1 MPQSIW
7 IALGAVAL
15 MALAFLAV
23 KDAVVWLDQRS
34 RRRAHRIERGLA
46 RTQERLAKLSQVQ
59 ATLLDAHAHEAA
71 VALILA
77 SYRASKQACDGAS
90 TSIIVKDTTTFS
102 GAHRRSPAQGD

>member
-1 MPQSIW
+1 MPQPIW

-23 KDAVVWLDQRS
+23 SDAVVWLDQRS
-34 RRRAHRIERGLA
+34 QQRSQRIERGVA
-46 RTQERLAKLSQVQ
+46 KTHERLAKLSQVQ

-90 TSIIVKDTTTFS
+90 TSIVAKDTTTSS

>member
-7 IALGAVAL
+7 LALGAVAL
-15 MALAFLAV
+15 VALAFLAV
-23 KDAVVWLDQRS
+23 KDAVVWLDERS
-34 RRRAHRIERGLA
+34 RRRSQRIERGVA
-46 RTQERLAKLSQVQ
+46 KTHERLARLSQVQ

-77 SYRASKQACDGAS
+77 SYRVSKEACDDAR
-90 TSIIVKDTTTFS
+90 TSIVAKSTTPSS

>member
-15 MALAFLAV
+15 IALAFLV
-23 KDAVVWLDQRS
+23 VNDAVVWLDHRS
-34 RRRAHRIERGLA
+34 RRRSQRIERGVA

-77 SYRASKQACDGAS
+77 SYRASKQACDGAP
-90 TSIIVKDTTTFS
+90 TSIVAKSTTPSS
-102 GAHRRSPAQGD
+102 GAHRRSAAQGD

>member
-1 MPQSIW
+1 
-7 IALGAVAL
+7 
-15 MALAFLAV
+15 MALAFLV
-23 KDAVVWLDQRS
+23 VNEAVVWLDQRS
-34 RRRAHRIERGLA
+34 RRRAQRIERGV
-46 RTQERLAKLSQVQ
+46 TKVHERLARLSQLQ

-90 TSIIVKDTTTFS
+90 TSIVDKDTTTSS